1 MAERKIVKGER
12 IVLSGISSKAWEHPA
27 DRAALN
33 ALRAVPGVD
42 QVIKFIIGN
51 GLERMYRLRFLGT
64 SVKASEKQ
72 YPKVYGSLVETA
84 RILDSEYVPEI
95 YVTSNPTLNAMA
107 FGVDNPFIII
117 NSELAR
123 KFDEDEL
130 MTVVAH
136 EMGHILSG
144 HMLYKTMAIIIRM
157 ILVNLSL
164 PILRAIPF
172 SYAILYAV
180 SLALLEWSRK
190 SELSCDRVGLLT
202 VQNPEASY
210 RVLTKLAG
218 GVDEEQ
224 LNVEEFIKQA
234 EEYEGHGN
242 IVDGVMKLMILLDQT
257 HPFPVLRVKELK
269 NWIDDSKYQEIL
281 DGNYHRRDE
290 EDEWSFK
297 GDFESAY
304 NQYKED
310 LKRSEDPLAK
320 TLNNLGENLQ
330 EGVEKAA
337 KQAEEFFSNLFK

>member
-12 IVLSGISSKAWEHPA
+12 TVLTGISPKAWEHPA

-33 ALRAVPGVD
+33 ALRAVPGID

-51 GLERMYRLRFLGT
+51 GIEKMFRLRYLGT
-64 SVKASEKQ
+64 SVRAGENQ
-72 YPKVYGSLVETA
+72 YPKVYNTLLESA

-95 YVTSNPTLNAMA
+95 YVTSDPRLNAMA
-107 FGVDNPFIII
+107 FGVDNPFIIV
-117 NSELAR
+117 NSELSR
-123 KFDEDEL
+123 KFDEEEL
-130 MTVVAH
+130 MSVVAH

-144 HMLYKTMAIIIRM
+144 HMLYKTMAIIIHN

-164 PILRAIPF
+164 PVLRAIPF

-190 SELSCDRVGLLT
+190 SELSCDRAGLLV
-202 VQNPEASY
+202 VQNPDVSY

-218 GVDEEQ
+218 GVESDQ
-224 LNVEEFIKQA
+224 LNTEEFIKQA
-234 EEYEGHGN
+234 EEYEGYGN
-242 IVDGVMKLMILLDQT
+242 VIDGVMKLLILLDQT

-269 NWIDDSKYQEIL
+269 NWLDDGKYAEIMES
-281 DGNYHRRDE
+281 NYQRRDE

-297 GDFESAY
+297 GEFDNAY
-304 NQYKED
+304 QQYRED
-310 LKRSEDPLAK
+310 LKRSQDPLAK